1 MAEGFFFDIELRL
14 KIFENNYNSK
24 SNLTK
29 SSAITLLISA
39 GILWSTGGFMV
50 KMIVWPP
57 LVIAGIRSGIC
68 ALVIILFD
76 KPKHLTFGKY
86 TIGGA
91 ICYTIMV
98 ISFILANKLTS
109 SANVILIQYTA
120 PIYVAI
126 FSFSFLGEKSTKVDW
141 TIIIIVLCGLA
152 LCFFN
157 ELSFKN
163 LSGNIFA
170 LVAGF
175 GFAGTTLFLRKQKN
189 GRPVDSVILGNILT
203 FMICLPFI
211 LQDITFDVTPWVRVI
226 YLGIFQL
233 GIAYILYTKAIKHV
247 SAIDAI
253 IYPVIEP
260 ICNPLLAYVFL
271 GELMTKDI
279 LIGGLLII
287 LGIVFRGI
295 IDLKNKEAL
304 V

>member
-1 MAEGFFFDIELRL
+1 M
-14 KIFENNYNSK
+14 K
-24 SNLTK
+24 K
-29 SSAITLLISA
+29 SSAIIFLIFA

-50 KMIVWPP
+50 KMIIWPP

-76 KPKHLTFGKY
+76 KPRKIIFGKY

-91 ICYTIMV
+91 VCYTVMV
-98 ISFILANKLTS
+98 ISFIIANKLTT

-126 FSFSFLGEKSTKVDW
+126 LSFSFLGEKSTKFDW
-141 TIIIIVLCGLA
+141 TIILIVLSGLA
-152 LCFFN
+152 LFFLN

-163 LSGNIFA
+163 IYGNIFA
-170 LVAGF
+170 LFSGF

-189 GRPVDSVILGNILT
+189 GRPVDSVILGNIIT
-203 FMICLPFI
+203 FVVCLPFI
-211 LQDITFDVTPWVRVI
+211 FHDITFDFTPWVRVI

-247 SAIDAI
+247 SALDAI

-260 ICNPLLAYVFL
+260 ICNPLLAFIFL
-271 GELMTKDI
+271 GELMSRDA

-287 LGIVFRGI
+287 SGIIFRGI
-295 IDLKNKEAL
+295 VDLKKNKEAL

>member
-1 MAEGFFFDIELRL
+1 M
-14 KIFENNYNSK
+14 K
-24 SNLTK
+24 K
-29 SSAITLLISA
+29 SSAIIFLIFA

-76 KPKHLTFGKY
+76 KPKQLIFGKY

-91 ICYTIMV
+91 ICYTVMV
-98 ISFILANKLTS
+98 ISFIIANKLTT

-126 FSFSFLGEKSTKVDW
+126 LSFSFLGEKSTKFDW
-141 TIIIIVLCGLA
+141 TIILIVLSGLA
-152 LCFFN
+152 LFFLN
-157 ELSFKN
+157 ELSFSN
-163 LSGNIFA
+163 LYGNIFA
-170 LVAGF
+170 LFSGF

-189 GRPVDSVILGNILT
+189 GRPIDSVILGNLLT
-203 FMICLPFI
+203 FVVCIPFI
-211 LQDITFDVTPWVRVI
+211 FQNITFDFDPWIRVT
-226 YLGIFQL
+226 YLGVFQL
-233 GIAYILYTKAIKHV
+233 GLAYIFYSKAIRFV

-260 ICNPLLAYVFL
+260 ICNPILAFIFL
-271 GELMTKDI
+271 GELMSKDA

-287 LGIVFRGI
+287 SGIIFRGI
-295 IDLKNKEAL
+295 FDLKNKEASL
-304 V
+304 